1 MRPTGT
7 LINATE
13 SFVVGA
19 KTVLKQYSKRF
30 IHSGLF
36 GRTYDV
42 LFTVI
47 AQWRRLLIM
56 YWENSERWI
65 QSEIR
70 GTKTKSR
77 VDLGLESSSEGV
89 LRFQSY
95 LMISQWCHLPLRKSG
110 QRWSNTWVAREGTDR
125 QNRQTYI
132 HKHTHTYRQI
142 QTWPFRDFR
151 LTDEFELDTYTEK
164 TATGKQQKE
173 ITRRDRNQIN
183 QHRNAM
189 NQTNPCNEIIQSAIN
204 AEKRR
209 KEVTAEGRLGKVLQR
224 K

>member
-95 LMISQWCHLPLRKSG
+95 FMISQWCHLPLRKSG
-110 QRWSNTWVAREGTDR
+110 QRWSNTWVAREGTARQDR
-125 QNRQTYI
+125 QTDINI
-132 HKHTHTYRQI
+132 HTHIDKYRHDHLEI
-142 QTWPFRDFR
+142 LDSLMNLSST
-151 LTDEFELDTYTEK
+151 LT
-164 TATGKQQKE
+164 QKKLRQESNRKKLPEE
-173 ITRRDRNQIN
+173 IETRSTNIGIPWIKRT
-183 QHRNAM
+183 HAM
-189 NQTNPCNEIIQSAIN
+189 
-204 AEKRR
+204 R
-209 KEVTAEGRLGKVLQR
+209 
-224 K
+224 